1 MDNFEN
7 LKFVVKQRYQNRST
21 LVEQNLVENAKIE
34 KLKWY
39 IMGILDNVQRATY
52 RHCSNSKGED
62 IRDRSHCDGHSGMF
76 QSLADLLMQV

>member
-39 IMGILDNVQRATY
+39 IMQRATY
-52 RHCSNSKGED
+52 RHCSNSKGEN

>member
-1 MDNFEN
+1 M
-7 LKFVVKQRYQNRST
+7 
-21 LVEQNLVENAKIE
+21 ENAKIE

>member
-7 LKFVVKQRYQNRST
+7 LKFVVKQLYQNRST
-21 LVEQNLVENAKIE
+21 LVRQNLVENAKIE

-39 IMGILDNVQRATY
+39 IMDWFRQRATY
-52 RHCSNSKGED
+52 RHCSNSKGKD